1 MLWCRRWLFWDGR
14 SLYYEGRRFGVASV
28 KSLPAGLL
36 DEVVRRLVDRL
47 HPEQI
52 ILFGSHAYGE
62 PNEHSD
68 IDLMVIVSESS
79 EPSYRRSQEA
89 RRALKGIGIHRDIM
103 VMTREEVSRKATV
116 PGSLISLVLRKGKT
130 LYG

>member
-1 MLWCRRWLFWDGR
+1 M
-14 SLYYEGRRFGVASV
+14 
-28 KSLPAGLL
+28 KSLPVGLL
-36 DEVVRRLVDRL
+36 DDVVQRLVNGL
-47 HPEQI
+47 NPEQI

-79 EPSYRRSQEA
+79 EPGYKRSQEA
-89 RRALKGIGIHRDIM
+89 RKFLKGIGIPRDII
-103 VMTREEVSRKATV
+103 VMTREEVAQKATV
-116 PGSLISLVLRKGKT
+116 PGSLVSLVMRKGKA